1 MDTNKIIDSYTNWL
15 NCSIFSIEIDNGY
28 TEIVTPFL
36 DSHNDLIS
44 IYVKSLNNGKLLLTD
59 GGDTIGLLDTYGVDV
74 TSKDAYIL
82 LERLARAT
90 SCEIKDKEI
99 CVIARESNVGFLIN
113 QLAMA
118 IMRISGLTV
127 ADL

>member
-1 MDTNKIIDSYTNWL
+1 MEANKLVESYTNWL
-15 NCSIFSIEIDNGY
+15 KDSVFSIEIDKDY
-28 TEIVTPFL
+28 AEIVTPFL
-36 DSHNDLIS
+36 DSHNGLIS
-44 IYVKSLNNGKLLLTD
+44 VYVKSLDNGRLFLTD

>member
-1 MDTNKIIDSYTNWL
+1 METNKIIESYTNWL
-15 NCSIFSIEIDNGY
+15 KDSVFSIEIDENY

-44 IYVKSLNNGKLLLTD
+44 VYVKSLDNGRLFLTD
-59 GGDTIGLLDTYGVDV
+59 GGDTIEMLDVYGIDV
-74 TSKDAYIL
+74 LSEDTRIL
-82 LERLARAT
+82 LHKLARAT
-90 SCEIKDKEI
+90 GCEVKDKEI

-118 IMRISGLTV
+118 IMRISGLTI